1 MADKIDPPIKPPRN
15 EHELELRLVRMLGN
29 DNRRMLVMRTM
40 MANAIA
46 GQFLPKGAILKG
58 GGSLRFR
65 FGSSF
70 TRNTIDFDTTR
81 RDDLDAFLT
90 EFKKS
95 LEAGWNGFSGQLII
109 LPQAS
114 PKGVPFDYVMQP
126 IDLKLQYKGQA
137 WCTINLAISH
147 DEANATDE
155 CDMIPAPQDVLDA
168 FRSLG
173 FPSPKP
179 IALIT
184 LEHQIAQ
191 KLHGAS
197 GLSEHNQR
205 AHDLIDLQVIIQNE
219 DIDLKKVR
227 SICRHLFAQRKMQPW
242 PTLITV
248 KDRWAEIYNA
258 QKLDLKVLE
267 KVEDAVI
274 WANELIEKIDS
285 AKYMD

>member
-81 RDDLDAFLT
+81 RGDLDAFLT

-126 IDLKLQYKGQA
+126 IDLKLLYKGQA
-137 WCTINLAISH
+137 WCTVNLEISH

-155 CDMIPAPQDVLDA
+155 YDMIPAPKDVLDA

-274 WANELIEKIDS
+274 WANVLIAKID
-285 AKYMD
+285 AAN